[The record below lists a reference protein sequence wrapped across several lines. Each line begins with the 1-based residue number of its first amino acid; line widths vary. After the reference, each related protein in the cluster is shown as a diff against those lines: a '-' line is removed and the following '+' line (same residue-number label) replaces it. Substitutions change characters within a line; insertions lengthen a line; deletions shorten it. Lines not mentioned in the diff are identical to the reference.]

1 MNFSADDHRV
11 HKLDEPFFAP
21 KILDCFCSVVLL
33 RMSVTRALVFLDSIA
48 GRLVVDM
55 HFVAGL

>member
-1 MNFSADDHRV
+1 M